1 VSGRDLQSGMIA
13 LFARHPTAANLLLA
27 LMFICGFA
35 SLTQIN
41 RQFFPDFGIDIVSV
55 TVSWPGASAADVD
68 QNIVQAIEP
77 ELRFLDGAKKVSSAS
92 YEGVA
97 SISVEF
103 QPGSDMQQALADV
116 ESAVGQVRTLPED
129 SERPEIRRL
138 VRYET
143 VSRLVLSGPFPEHA
157 LKVHAKRIRDEL
169 LDRGV
174 DRIDLYGSR
183 EEEIWVEVRPE
194 ALRQLDMKLGD
205 IAARIADTS
214 QDLPAGELAGGERQV
229 RSLGLLRQADQ
240 LREVEIRALADG
252 RRVRLGNVAEV
263 SEAFREG
270 QQQAVRHGELAI
282 ELDLKRAIDSDA
294 LTMAALVKDY
304 VGELS
309 ARLPPELQIEEYDV
323 RAKSIRERIGL
334 LVSNGLGGLVLVLAV
349 LFLFLNARVAL
360 WVAVGIP
367 ASMLAAVGVMLASG
381 QTINMISLFG
391 MIMAI
396 GIVVDDAIVVGE
408 HAEHLH
414 RRGLGALEAAVAGA
428 RRMAA
433 PVSSSTLTT
442 VAAFL
447 PLFIVS
453 GIMGQIISAIPFVV
467 VAVLLAS
474 LLECFLVLPAHLSHA
489 LRAPAGHGRL
499 ARLSARFNDGF
510 THFREQRFRPL
521 AAAVMRAR
529 YLTVAVAVAAFIV
542 AVGAVVGGRVGYQ
555 FFPSP
560 EPDKIYANLEMV
572 AGTSRDET
580 RAALLTVERALYRAA
595 EDLVGDPDD
604 LIIMA
609 LGKTGTS
616 VGGGH
621 GGSLAATTDTLGGI
635 VVELVTSEQRSVR
648 ANEVIAAWR
657 EAVVMP
663 PGVESLTLTGQRTG
677 PPGGDL
683 DVRLRGGS
691 VDDLKAAAGEIAA
704 LLARYEGV
712 TDIDD
717 DLPYGTPEVVIR
729 VNDRGRAMGFT
740 TSDVARQVRDAIDG
754 AIAKRFPRGDEE
766 VWVRVQ
772 FDRDLV
778 GNALLERLYLRAP
791 DGAEVPLS
799 AVVDF
804 EQALGFARIKREDGK
819 REVAV
824 TAEIDMRA
832 TRPGQVQEA
841 LLDDGL
847 RDIAARY
854 ELDYTFAGRAEDQRE
869 TMADMRLGAVL
880 GLTFI
885 YIILA
890 WVFSSYTRPLVVMA
904 VIPLGFVG
912 AVLGHWVWGF
922 DLTILSIF
930 AILGLSGIVINDS
943 IVLVTT
949 IDERM
954 REEPRLEAVV
964 NGACDRLRA
973 VVLTSATTVGG
984 LLPLLFETSL
994 QAQFLIPMALTLV
1007 FGLALTTFVVLLLV
1021 PSLIMIQGDFARL
1034 ADRLGSM
1041 ITQAQARG

>member
-1 VSGRDLQSGMIA
+1 MNARDAHGGMLG
-13 LFARHPTAANLLLA
+13 LFAHHPTAANLLLG
-27 LMFICGFA
+27 LMVICGVA
-35 SLTQIN
+35 AVTQIN
-41 RQFFPDFGIDIVSV
+41 RQFFPDFGIDMV
-55 TVSWPGASAADVD
+55 TVTVTWPGASAADVD

-77 ELRFLDGAKKVSSAS
+77 ELRFLDGVKKVTSAS

-97 SISVEF
+97 GITAEF

-116 ESAVGQVRTLPED
+116 EAAVGQVRTLPED
-129 SERPEIRRL
+129 AERPEIRRI

-143 VSRLVLSGPFPEHA
+143 VSRLVLSGPFPEHS
-157 LKVHAKRIRDEL
+157 LKAHAERIRDEL

-174 DRIDLYGSR
+174 DRIDLHGAR
-183 EEEIWVEVRPE
+183 KEEIWVEVRPA
-194 ALRQLDMKLGD
+194 ALRQLDMTIGD
-205 IAARIADTS
+205 IATRIAETS

-229 RSLGLLRQADQ
+229 RSLGLLRNADA
-240 LREVEIRALADG
+240 LRELELRALADG
-252 RRVRLGNVAEV
+252 RRVRLGDVAKV

-270 QQQAVRHGELAI
+270 EQQSVRHGRLAI
-282 ELDLKRAIDSDA
+282 ELELKRAINSDA
-294 LTMAALVKDY
+294 LTMAALVDAY
-304 VGELS
+304 VTELA
-309 ARLPPELQIEEYDV
+309 ARLPAELRLEQYDV
-323 RAKSIRERIGL
+323 RAKSIRERISL
-334 LVSNGLGGLVLVLAV
+334 LVTNGVGGLVLVLAV

-367 ASMLAAVGVMLASG
+367 ASMLAAVAVMWASG

-414 RRGLGALEAAVAGA
+414 RRGLGPLEAAIAGA

-467 VAVLLAS
+467 VAVLVAS
-474 LLECFLVLPAHLSHA
+474 LVECFLVLPAHLGHA
-489 LRAPAGHGRL
+489 LQAPPGDGRL
-499 ARLSARFNDGF
+499 ARLSGRFNAAF
-510 THFREQRFRPL
+510 THFRETRFR
-521 AAAVMRAR
+521 AFVGAVIRAR
-529 YLTVAVAVAAFIV
+529 YVAVAAAVAAFVI
-542 AVGAVVGGRVGYQ
+542 AVGAVMGGRVGYQ

-560 EPDKIYANLEMV
+560 EPDRIYANVEMV
-572 AGTSRDET
+572 AGTSRDDT
-580 RAALLTVERALYRAA
+580 RRALHAVEAA
-595 EDLVGDPDD
+595 RDRVAGELAGTPEELV
-604 LIIMA
+604 IMA
-609 LGKTGTS
+609 LGKTGTN
-616 VGGGH
+616 VGEGRGGVVD
-621 GGSLAATTDTLGGI
+621 ANTDTLGGI
-635 VVELVTSEQRSVR
+635 IVELVSSEQRDVLAS
-648 ANEVIAAWR
+648 EVIAAWR

-663 PGVESLTLTGQRTG
+663 PGVESLTFTGARTG

-683 DVRLRGGS
+683 DLRLRGGS
-691 VDDLKAAAGEIAA
+691 VDELKAAAQEVAA
-704 LLARYEGV
+704 LLSRYAGV
-712 TDIDD
+712 SDVDD
-717 DLPYGTPEVVIR
+717 NLPYGTPEVVLR
-729 VNDRGRAMGFT
+729 VNDRGRALGFT
-740 TSDVARQVRDAIDG
+740 TGDVARQVRNAVDG
-754 AIAKRFPRGDEE
+754 AIAKRFPRGDDE

-772 FDRDLV
+772 YARGLV

-791 DGAEVPLS
+791 DGAEVPLT

-804 EQALGFARIKREDGK
+804 EQTLGFARIRREDGK

-824 TAEIDMRA
+824 TAELDMRV
-832 TRPGQVQEA
+832 TRPAQIEEA
-841 LLDDGL
+841 LLADGL

-854 ELDYTFAGRAEDQRE
+854 ALDYAFAGRAEDQRE
-869 TMADMRLGAVL
+869 TMSDMMLGAAL

-890 WVFSSYTRPLVVMA
+890 WVFSSYARPLVVMA
-904 VIPLGFVG
+904 VIPIGFVG

-949 IDERM
+949 VDERM
-954 REEPRLEAVV
+954 QEESRFDAVV
-964 NGACDRLRA
+964 NGSCDRLRA
-973 VVLTSATTVGG
+973 VVLTSATTIGG

-1007 FGLALTTFVVLLLV
+1007 FGLAVSTFVVLLLV

-1034 ADRLGSM
+1034 
-1041 ITQAQARG
+1041 TAQLWRRVAAPAAGT

>member
-1 VSGRDLQSGMIA
+1 MSGRDLQSGMIA

>member
-1 VSGRDLQSGMIA
+1 MSTRDLQSGMIG

-27 LMFICGFA
+27 LMFICGLA
-35 SLTQIN
+35 ALTQIN
-41 RQFFPDFGIDIVSV
+41 RQFFPDFGIDMV
-55 TVSWPGASAADVD
+55 TVTVTWPGATAADVD

-77 ELRFLDGAKKVSSAS
+77 ELRFLDGVEKVTSSS

-97 SISVEF
+97 GITVEF
-103 QPGSDMQQALADV
+103 AAGSDMQQALADV

-129 SERPEIRRL
+129 AERPEIRRI

-143 VSRLVLSGPFPEHA
+143 VARLVLSGPFPEHS
-157 LKVHAKRIRDEL
+157 LKAHAERIRDEL

-174 DRIDLYGSR
+174 DRIDLHGAR
-183 EEEIWVEVRPE
+183 DEEIWVEVKPE
-194 ALRQLDMKLGD
+194 ALRQLDLKLDD
-205 IAARIADTS
+205 IATRIAASS
-214 QDLPAGELAGGERQV
+214 QDLPAGDLAGGERQV
-229 RSLGLLRQADQ
+229 RSLGLLREADE
-240 LREVEIRALADG
+240 LRDLELRALSDG
-252 RRVRLGNVAEV
+252 RRVRLGDVATV

-270 QQQAVRHGELAI
+270 EQQSIRRGQRAI
-282 ELDLKRAIDSDA
+282 ELDLKRAINSDA
-294 LTMAALVKDY
+294 LTMAALVNDY
-304 VGELS
+304 IAELD
-309 ARLPPELQIEEYDV
+309 ARLPDELRIEQYDV
-323 RAKSIRERIGL
+323 RAKSIRERIDL
-334 LVSNGLGGLVLVLAV
+334 LVSNGLGGLLLVLAV

-367 ASMLAAVGVMLASG
+367 ASMLAAVAVMWGSG

-414 RRGLGALEAAVAGA
+414 QRGLGALEAAIAGA

-467 VAVLLAS
+467 VAVLVAS
-474 LLECFLVLPAHLSHA
+474 LVECFLVLPAHLSHA
-489 LRAPAGHGRL
+489 LRAPPGHGRL
-499 ARLSARFNDGF
+499 ARVSARFNAGF
-510 THFREQRFRPL
+510 MQFRDNRFR
-521 AAAVMRAR
+521 AVVESVIRAR
-529 YLTVAVAVAAFIV
+529 YVAVAAAVAAFIV
-542 AVGAVVGGRVGYQ
+542 AVGAVMGGRVGYQ

-560 EPDKIYANLEMV
+560 EPDEIYANVEMV
-572 AGTSRDET
+572 AGTSREDT
-580 RAALLTVERALYRAA
+580 RRALLAIEDALYRAA
-595 EDLVGDPDD
+595 GELVGDPED
-604 LIIMA
+604 LIVMA
-609 LGKTGTS
+609 LGKTGTN
-616 VGGGH
+616 VGQGH
-621 GGSLAATTDTLGGI
+621 GGAVDANTDTLGGI
-635 VVELVTSEQRSVR
+635 IVELVTSEQRDVL

-657 EAVVMP
+657 DAVVMP
-663 PGVESLTLTGQRTG
+663 PGVETLTFTGERTG

-683 DVRLRGGS
+683 DLRLRGGS
-691 VDDLKAAAGEIAA
+691 VDDLKAAAEEVAT
-704 LLARYEGV
+704 LLARYPGV
-712 TDIDD
+712 SDIDD
-717 DLPYGTPEVVIR
+717 NLPYGTPEVVLR
-729 VNDRGRAMGFT
+729 VNDRGQALGFT
-740 TSDVARQVRDAIDG
+740 TGDVARQVRNAVDG

-772 FDRDLV
+772 FDRELV
-778 GNALLERLYLRAP
+778 GNALLERLYLRGP
-791 DGAEVPLS
+791 DGAEVPLT

-804 EQALGFARIKREDGK
+804 EESLGFARIKREDGK

-824 TAEIDMRA
+824 TAELDMRR
-832 TRPGQVQEA
+832 TRPAQIEEA
-841 LLDDGL
+841 LLRDGL

-854 ELDYTFAGRAEDQRE
+854 ELGYAFAGRAEDQRE
-869 TMADMRLGAVL
+869 TMADMRLGAML

-890 WVFSSYTRPLVVMA
+890 WVFSSYARPLVVMA
-904 VIPLGFVG
+904 VIPIGFVG

-954 REEPRLEAVV
+954 REEPRFDAVV
-964 NGACDRLRA
+964 NGSCDRLRA
-973 VVLTSATTVGG
+973 VVLTSATTIGG
-984 LLPLLFETSL
+984 LMPLLFETSL

-1007 FGLALTTFVVLLLV
+1007 FGLAVSTFVVLLLV
-1021 PSLIMIQGDFARL
+1021 PSLIMIQGDLAQLLARTWRSL
-1034 ADRLGSM
+1034 ARPVTG
-1041 ITQAQARG
+1041 A